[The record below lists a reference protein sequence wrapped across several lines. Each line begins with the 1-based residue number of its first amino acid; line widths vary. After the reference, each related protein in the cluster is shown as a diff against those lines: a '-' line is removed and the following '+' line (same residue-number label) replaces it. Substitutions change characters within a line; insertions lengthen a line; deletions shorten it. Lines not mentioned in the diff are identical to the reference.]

1 MSFSGIEIFVCFVT
15 FAYNKRLI
23 RVFHVYKPIDPPAAI
38 STVSAKT
45 STMPDLILGCFF
57 EFSSK

>member
-1 MSFSGIEIFVCFVT
+1 MFVCFVT
-15 FAYNKRLI
+15 FAYIKRLI

-38 STVSAKT
+38 STVSART